1 MIPPFVSWLVNSV
14 IAIAFILLGYYT
26 FGNAML
32 FDRLFFLCLL
42 FAGFFCR
49 KDVNVLSVVFIIVAG
64 RVLDEAGFQL
74 LDNPDLLFKIMV
86 YPLLG
91 LAIYRFKDDE
101 LFYLAMAA
109 LLGCVCAE
117 IYWLAIGYQPPNI
130 LWSLFG
136 MLLSLA
142 FRYALIFR
150 LFVIEKFYPGRSR
163 GILIDFIIRLVAG
176 AHIIISVL
184 MITEYLLRH
193 VGGTDVMYMYNSYP
207 YVSHALAL
215 ITLWALFH
223 QAYQQLVQSRLQA

>member
-14 IAIAFILLGYYT
+14 IGIAFILLGYYT

-74 LDNPDLLFKIMV
+74 LDTPDLLLKMMV
-86 YPLLG
+86 YPMLG
-91 LAIYRFKDDE
+91 LAIYRFKEDE
-101 LFYLAMAA
+101 LFYLAFAT

-117 IYWLAIGYQPPNI
+117 IYWLVIGYQAPNI
-130 LWSLFG
+130 LWSLYG
-136 MLLSLA
+136 ITLSLA

-150 LFVIEKFYPGRSR
+150 LFVIEKFFPGQARD
-163 GILIDFIIRLVAG
+163 ILIDFIIRLVAG
-176 AHIIISVL
+176 AHVCVSVL
-184 MITEYLLRH
+184 SIVEYLIRH
-193 VGGTDVMYMYNSYP
+193 LGNYDVMYIYSCYP
-207 YVSHALAL
+207 YLSQAFAV

-223 QAYQQLVQSRLQA
+223 QTYKQLVHSRLQA